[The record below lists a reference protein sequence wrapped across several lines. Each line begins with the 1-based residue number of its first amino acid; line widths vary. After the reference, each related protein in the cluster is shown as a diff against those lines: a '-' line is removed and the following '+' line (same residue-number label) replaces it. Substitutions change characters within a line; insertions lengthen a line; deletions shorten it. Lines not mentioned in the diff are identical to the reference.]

1 MPVCSSSSSFSS
13 RESRAISVSWLP
25 EEELRR
31 HDPHGLSAAHCPEGD
46 AGLGADGGGGIAAL
60 AGKRTRDDARTSVAG
75 GTKPSKRRLPKCRLL
90 VRETGDRLPQ
100 V

>member
-46 AGLGADGGGGIAAL
+46 AGLGADGGGIAAL